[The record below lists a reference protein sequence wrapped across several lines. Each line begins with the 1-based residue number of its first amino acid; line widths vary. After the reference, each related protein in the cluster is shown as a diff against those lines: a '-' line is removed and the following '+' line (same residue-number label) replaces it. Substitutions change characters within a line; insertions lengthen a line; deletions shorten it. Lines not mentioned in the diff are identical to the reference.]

1 VAEKINPPNLRK
13 EAVEDEGN
21 VKVLDGFGRGS
32 CGDGS
37 FNPFVG
43 CAFV

>member
-1 VAEKINPPNLRK
+1 VAGENQPANLRK
-13 EAVEDEGN
+13 EAVKDEGN
-21 VKVLDGFGRGS
+21 VKVVDGVGRWS

-43 CAFV
+43 

>member
-13 EAVEDEGN
+13 EAVKDEGN